1 MNEKDYRDKM
11 DEALRYAEDV
21 KQKQEIKEVRH
32 SNDKEKKPLSFSKMA
47 VIFIFVNCCVIEL
60 YSMVVMAVFHDLSS
74 LGSLVMA
81 VVGQCASLLGYFIK
95 AGRENTASGIV
106 YETTMMQLQHE
117 LGAVNDTEQEQINVD
132 PIIVDEDDGAVG

>member
-1 MNEKDYRDKM
+1 MNEKDYKDRM
-11 DEALRYAEDV
+11 DEAFRHAEDV
-21 KQKQEIKEVRH
+21 KQRQEIKEIKH

-47 VIFIFVNCCVIEL
+47 VIFIFANCCVIEL

-95 AGRENTASGIV
+95 ASRENTESGIV
-106 YETTMMQLQHE
+106 YETTMLQLQHE
-117 LGAVNDTEQEQINVD
+117 LGMTDEKVD
-132 PIIVDEDDGAVG
+132 VAPIVLDEDDGAVG

>member
-1 MNEKDYRDKM
+1 MNEKDYKDRM
-11 DEALRYAEDV
+11 DEAFRHAEDV
-21 KQKQEIKEVRH
+21 RQKQEIKEVKH

-47 VIFIFVNCCVIEL
+47 VIFIFANCCVIEL

-95 AGRENTASGIV
+95 ASRENTESGIV
-106 YETTMMQLQHE
+106 YETTMLQLQHE
-117 LGAVNDTEQEQINVD
+117 LGVSDEKVD
-132 PIIVDEDDGAVG
+132 VATIVADEDDGAVG